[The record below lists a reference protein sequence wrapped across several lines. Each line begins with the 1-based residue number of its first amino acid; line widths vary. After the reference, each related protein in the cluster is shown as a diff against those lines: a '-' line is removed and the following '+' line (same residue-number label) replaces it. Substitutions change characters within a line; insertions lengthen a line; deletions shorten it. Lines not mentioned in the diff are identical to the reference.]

1 MERFAS
7 TCITERE
14 FLLEVVEDDTHAE
27 RLGEYRELR
36 TDVAVADDAEG
47 LAANLMGAG
56 SRLVPYTML
65 HVVCVGGDA
74 SHQAY
79 DVADHQFH
87 HGTRVRIWCIEYSD
101 AVLGGMVQVH
111 LVRADAEAADGG
123 QCGAC
128 IDDRSGHRGLGTYAK
143 HVDTLERVDEFPFR
157 ERTLAGLHFE
167 SVGAKALRGEWMN
180 VFQQ

>member
-1 MERFAS
+1 MTDFSQIHKPVLLQECVDLVTPALQM
-7 TCITERE
+7 CIR
-14 FLLEVVEDDTHAE
+14 D
-27 RLGEYRELR
+27 R
-36 TDVAVADDAEG
+36 
-47 LAANLMGAG
+47 
-56 SRLVPYTML
+56 
-65 HVVCVGGDA
+65 
-74 SHQAY
+74 
-79 DVADHQFH
+79 
-87 HGTRVRIWCIEYSD
+87 
-101 AVLGGMVQVH
+101 VH

>member
-1 MERFAS
+1 MWCVWAGMRRIRHMMSQITSS
-7 TCITERE
+7 TTERV
-14 FLLEVVEDDTHAE
+14 F
-27 RLGEYRELR
+27 EYGALN
-36 TDVAVADDAEG
+36 TAMPF
-47 LAANLMGAG
+47 LAAWF
-56 SRLVPYTML
+56 RY
-65 HVVCVGGDA
+65 
-74 SHQAY
+74 
-79 DVADHQFH
+79 
-87 HGTRVRIWCIEYSD
+87 
-101 AVLGGMVQVH
+101 